1 VQPDQCGIKHW
12 ETVIRIELKMDR
24 IFDIEYIAEYFKCSL
39 EKVKRMLR
47 SGKLP
52 GFKFGGRWYVRE
64 KDLEA
69 MVDRAVQS
77 NRHLRR
83 VQEAA

>member
-1 VQPDQCGIKHW
+1 VD
-12 ETVIRIELKMDR
+12 VILDV
-24 IFDIEYIAEYFKCSL
+24 EYIAEFFKCSL

-47 SGKLP
+47 SGELP

-64 KDLEA
+64 KDLEE
-69 MVDRAVQS
+69 MVDKAVQS